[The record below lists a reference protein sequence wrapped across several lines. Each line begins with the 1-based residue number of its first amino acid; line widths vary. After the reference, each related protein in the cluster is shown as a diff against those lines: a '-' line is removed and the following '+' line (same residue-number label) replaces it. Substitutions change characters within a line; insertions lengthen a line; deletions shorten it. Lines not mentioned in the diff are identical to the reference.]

1 MWWWCGSVRGWWPGK
16 GVDIGVSGVVIV
28 LAVCLGVYVVLGAA
42 VSFKTNPFK
51 VATTSLKSC

>member
-1 MWWWCGSVRGWWPGK
+1 MCGSVRGWWPGK
-16 GVDIGVSGVVIV
+16 GVDIGVDVVVIV

-51 VATTSLKSC
+51 VATTSL